1 MILFVIAPGRP
12 PLYITYSSP
21 SSSSL
26 LVEWGAIPPQFKNGI
41 IRGFEVHVQYNGTV
55 KITVRGPRL
64 YWVILDGLK
73 KFTVY
78 HIRVFAFTNEG
89 YGPENNIT
97 AVTAQDGM
105 EPTYNICFLEN
116 KRTNKQKTKTNKK
129 KTRDGGKRVET
140 IVSIAL

>member
-1 MILFVIAPGRP
+1 MILFIIAPGRP

-21 SSSSL
+21 SSTSL

-41 IRGFEVHVQYNGTV
+41 IRGFQVHFQHNGTKEV
-55 KITVRGPRL
+55 RVRGPLL
-64 YWVILDGLK
+64 YWVILDDLK

-105 EPTYNICFLEN
+105 ELTYNICFLE
-116 KRTNKQKTKTNKK
+116 KTKFLMAAK
-129 KTRDGGKRVET
+129 E
-140 IVSIAL
+140 

>member
-1 MILFVIAPGRP
+1 M
-12 PLYITYSSP
+12 
-21 SSSSL
+21 
-26 LVEWGAIPPQFKNGI
+26 
-41 IRGFEVHVQYNGTV
+41 
-55 KITVRGPRL
+55 RGPLL

-105 EPTYNICFLEN
+105 EITYNICFH
-116 KRTNKQKTKTNKK
+116 NKQHGMAAKELNNNDKFLTLKVLKP
-129 KTRDGGKRVET
+129 
-140 IVSIAL
+140 VSITL